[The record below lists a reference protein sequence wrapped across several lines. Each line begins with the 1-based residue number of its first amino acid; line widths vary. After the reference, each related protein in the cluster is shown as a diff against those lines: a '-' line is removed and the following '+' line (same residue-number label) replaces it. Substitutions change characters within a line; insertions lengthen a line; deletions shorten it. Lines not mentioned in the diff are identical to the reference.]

1 MTADIDS
8 LSLASHGAQES
19 RIAANWLRR
28 LERCLGDEGASLF
41 RSALCE
47 TGIDQGDIE
56 RAENIQQAQLD
67 QVSRV
72 IRTEVPDITLRMFA
86 MAELIDLGLTGYAA
100 VNSGS
105 VGRAL
110 QVLYKYHSLTSDRY
124 NDQLELT
131 DDDAVITATPLFS
144 HLRDLQNIVEDS
156 FTGNWRSLQILLGSA
171 FNPAKVR
178 IYFQYP
184 APHYIATYQ
193 SIFCGASLYFEA
205 EHSELHF
212 PRPWLGS
219 PVDHAVDGM
228 EDVYTAMCERVLG
241 RGDNSADTVKQ
252 VRRLLLSR
260 PGRKMYRLGEAA
272 EQLRLSQS
280 QLRKRL
286 YRAGSNFKS
295 LVLETRMELA
305 KHYLADTHL
314 SVQEIAYLL
323 DYSQAPPFS
332 RAFKA
337 HSKMSP
343 DHYRKSHDS
352 TKGTQM

>member
-1 MTADIDS
+1 MKMANDT
-8 LSLASHGAQES
+8 LSLASRSAQES

-28 LERCLGDEGASLF
+28 LERCLGEEGASLF
-41 RSALCE
+41 QTALRQ
-47 TGIDQGDIE
+47 TGIGQNDIE
-56 RAENIQQAQLD
+56 RAENIQQVQLD

-72 IRTEVPDITLRMFA
+72 IRNEVPDITLRMFA

-100 VNSGS
+100 VNSGT

-110 QVLYKYHSLTSDRY
+110 EVLYQYHSLTSDRY
-124 NDQLELT
+124 NDQLELVNG
-131 DDDAVITATPLFS
+131 DAVITAIPLFN
-144 HLRDLQNIVEDS
+144 HLRDLQNISEDS
-156 FTGNWRSLQILLGSA
+156 FTGNWRSLQILLGPA
-171 FNPAKVR
+171 FNPAR
-178 IYFQYP
+178 IRLYFEHAAP
-184 APHYIATYQ
+184 AYIATYE
-193 SIFCGASLYFEA
+193 SVFSGAKLNFEA
-205 EHSELHF
+205 DHNELHF
-212 PRPWLGS
+212 PASWLNN
-219 PVDHAVDGM
+219 PVDHAIDGM

-241 RGDNSADTVKQ
+241 GIDTSTDTVKQ

-272 EQLRLSQS
+272 EQLHLSPT

-305 KHYLADTHL
+305 KHYLVDTHL

-323 DYSQAPPFS
+323 DYSQAAPFS

-337 HSKMSP
+337 HSEVSP
-343 DHYRKSHDS
+343 DHYRKLHDS
-352 TKGTQM
+352 TTGTQM